1 MNKQVNIWF
10 SAVMIMLVTCGA
22 ILFAFTDV
30 MIDTLYGNKRTLLIF
45 VFAAYSIYRA
55 MRLKFLLKRKDGE

>member
-1 MNKQVNIWF
+1 MNKQVVIWF

-30 MIDTLYGNKRTLLIF
+30 MSDRLYGNKRATF
-45 VFAAYSIYRA
+45 VFVLGAYSIYRA
-55 MRLKFLLKRKDGE
+55 FRLKQILKKKED